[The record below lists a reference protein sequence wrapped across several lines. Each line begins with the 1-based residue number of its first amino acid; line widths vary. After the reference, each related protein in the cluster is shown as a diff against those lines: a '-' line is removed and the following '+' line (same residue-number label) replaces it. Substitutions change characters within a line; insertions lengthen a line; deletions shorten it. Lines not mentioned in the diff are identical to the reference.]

1 MYKTS
6 SACLSLAQ
14 TCQKICWVN
23 WGWTFDGVRIGLTHA
38 GRVAPSRWA
47 ATQRSET
54 APHGCL
60 VAAFCTFWLCDSD
73 LWPYDLIL
81 IGGRGIVID
90 YPCAKFGDFSFSRFG
105 FIVQTDRQ
113 AESQMRM
120 IAILTRLPSAWVIS
134 KTWQFTH
141 CRPNYNY
148 HYRRPL
154 RHRCHWPP
162 NGFWCIISII
172 LTENG

>member
-1 MYKTS
+1 VYKTS

-81 IGGRGIVID
+81 IGGRGIVLVGEVSWLTI
-90 YPCAKFGDFSFSRFG
+90 PVPSLEILVSAVLVLSCR
-105 FIVQTDRQ
+105 QTDRQ
-113 AESQMRM
+113 NHRCGWSLYSRD
-120 IAILTRLPSAWVIS
+120 
-134 KTWQFTH
+134 
-141 CRPNYNY
+141 
-148 HYRRPL
+148 YRRREWLARPDSL
-154 RHRCHWPP
+154 HTV
-162 NGFWCIISII
+162 GLTIIII
-172 LTENG
+172 IVVRFVIVVIGRQTVFGAL